1 MTNPIQDILD
11 NNPLKFKEKISD
23 MLMQKLGDRLETE
36 KAITAN
42 RLFGNAEN
50 ASDDD
55 AEEVEYSETEDESAE
70 NTESNEGDDV

>member
-42 RLFGNAEN
+42 RLFGNAED
-50 ASDDD
+50 ASED